1 MLNSIA
7 ISSRIRLARN
17 ISGLPFPN
25 KLSDIESS
33 NSISMA
39 IFDIL
44 GEEYSFRKLKNLNN
58 MQCLKLFESH
68 VVSKELIDNKDIS
81 SYAVSPDE
89 KIIVMINE
97 EDHIKQQCI
106 VDGFDLEQCYA
117 KLSKIDNTI
126 LNKLDIAFSSEFG
139 FLTACPT
146 NVGTALRASVLLFLP
161 ALTLNGA
168 IGSLIESLNQNGLSV
183 KNYFGEE
190 NISQGYLYVI
200 SNKYTLGVSEQ
211 EIIEIVNKSVKRII
225 EMEEIARESLKKL
238 QRDVII
244 DMAYRAYGVLT
255 NSYLLA
261 NNECIELLSKLRFA
275 NVCGLVK
282 LRNSKIIDEMYTNI
296 QPAHLMDYYSI
307 ELDDSEQ
314 GKFRAKYVSERLGNI
329 LIKGV

>member
-33 NSISMA
+33 SGVSKA

-44 GEEYSFRKLKNLNN
+44 GEDYSFRKLKNLNN
-58 MQCLKLFESH
+58 LQCLKLLESRIIT
-68 VVSKELIDNKDIS
+68 KELIDNKDIS
-81 SYAVSPDE
+81 SYAISPDE

-97 EDHIKQQCI
+97 EDHIKEQCTI
-106 VDGFDLEQCYA
+106 DGLDLEKCYER
-117 KLSKIDNTI
+117 LSRIDNAI

-146 NVGTALRASVLLFLP
+146 NIGTAMKVSVLLFLP

-168 IGSLIESLNQNGLSV
+168 ISSLIETLNQNGLLV
-183 KNYFGEE
+183 KDYFTEG
-190 NISQGYLYVI
+190 NNQDFFYTI
-200 SNKYTLGVSEQ
+200 SNKYTLGISEQ
-211 EIIEIVNKSVKRII
+211 EIIELVNKNVKRII
-225 EMEEIARESLKKL
+225 EMEEIARESLKKS

-244 DMAYRAYGVLT
+244 DMAYRAYGILT

-261 NNECIELLSKLRFA
+261 SDECIEQLSKLRFA

-282 LRNSKIIDEMYTNI
+282 IRNSKVVDELYTTI
-296 QPAHLMDYYSI
+296 QSAHLMDYYSI
-307 ELDDSEQ
+307 ELSEKEQ
-314 GKFRAKYVSERLGNI
+314 YKFRAKFVSESLANI
-329 LIKGV
+329 LVKGV